1 VELVPLLLVSLPHV
15 PSGGTELCGSVR
27 IDGSV
32 DDLVIVLFVLVVV
45 VVPELLFE

>member
-1 VELVPLLLVSLPHV
+1 
-15 PSGGTELCGSVR
+15 VR